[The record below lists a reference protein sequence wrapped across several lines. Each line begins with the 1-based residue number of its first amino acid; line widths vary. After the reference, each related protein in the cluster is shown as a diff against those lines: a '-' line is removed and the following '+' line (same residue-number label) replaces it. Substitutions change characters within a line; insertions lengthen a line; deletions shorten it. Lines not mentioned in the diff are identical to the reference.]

1 MSLVS
6 GSGAFD
12 LRLPVVLLHEG
23 GFVQHPQD
31 PGGATKFG
39 ITRETL
45 ARFRGTPVTVED
57 VRSLTT
63 AEAAAIY
70 RRLYWDPIR
79 GDELPAGVDLAV
91 FDFTV
96 NSGPSRAVRTLQG
109 ALGVPQD
116 GIIGPV
122 TLAAAQVA
130 DPVALIRHLSRDRLR
145 FLSRL
150 AIWPVFG
157 RGWRRRVLAV
167 EQEAIRLAHS
177 NPETQEGLT

>member
-1 MSLVS
+1 MSMVS
-6 GSGAFD
+6 HAQPFD

-23 GFVQHPQD
+23 GFVQHPRD

-45 ARFRGTPVTVED
+45 ARFRGAPVSMED

-91 FDFTV
+91 FDFAV

-109 ALGVPQD
+109 ALGVSQD

-122 TLAAAQVA
+122 TLAAARAA
-130 DPVALIRHLSRDRLR
+130 DPVVLIRRLSRDRLR

-167 EQEAIRLAHS
+167 EQEALQPARS
-177 NPETQEGLT
+177 TPEMQEGFI